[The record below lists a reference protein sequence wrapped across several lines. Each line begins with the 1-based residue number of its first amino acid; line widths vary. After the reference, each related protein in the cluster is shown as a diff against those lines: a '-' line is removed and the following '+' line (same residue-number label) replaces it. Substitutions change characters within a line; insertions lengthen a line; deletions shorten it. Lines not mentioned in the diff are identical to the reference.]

1 MSVNIKQFN
10 QQYTI
15 KSQMDTIINDKPMI
29 ISTESILTNNMNQ
42 LKCQHTQVAII
53 KQMNNDWVNIKPNEH
68 YNIQI
73 VHRKTNQVIFT
84 AYTHA
89 KDFILEYIQSRF
101 QITL

>member
-15 KSQMDTIINDKPMI
+15 KSQMNTIVNDKPAI
-29 ISTESILTNNMNQ
+29 ISTESVLTNNMNQ
-42 LKCQHTQVAII
+42 SKRQNTQVAII
-53 KQMNNDWVNIKPNEH
+53 TQMNNDSVNIKPNEH

-73 VHRKTNQVIFT
+73 VDRKTNKVIFT
-84 AYTHA
+84 AYTPA

-101 QITL
+101 QITS